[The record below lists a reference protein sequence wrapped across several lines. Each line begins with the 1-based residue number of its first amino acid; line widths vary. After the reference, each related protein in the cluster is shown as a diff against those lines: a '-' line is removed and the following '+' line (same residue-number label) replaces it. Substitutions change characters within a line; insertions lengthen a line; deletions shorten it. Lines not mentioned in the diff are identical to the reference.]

1 MTDEKYVF
9 VSEVRDKKRT
19 ATGAFHKRTHAGKGG
34 AVKFPSDFMTQKERN
49 AMNGEVTTYRMNDP
63 MTWAEFRKLPDD
75 IKIMYIKSIREK
87 FGVSDC
93 QIFKMMGIS
102 QPQGQ
107 RKLQAL
113 GLGRGRGQ
121 WPKEF
126 DAEAWE
132 RWLNGVPAKETDV
145 QMEATVESVSIP
157 EAADPVEEV
166 TPVPYSGMLQYEDSA
181 MNALA
186 AVGCILG
193 DARVRITVRWE
204 CVEDD
209 DGRCCQS
216 VEQEG

>member
-49 AMNGEVTTYRMNDP
+49 AMNGEITTYRLNDP
-63 MTWAEFRKLPDD
+63 MTWAEFRKLPDE
-75 IKIMYIKSIREK
+75 IKVMYIKSIREK

-93 QIFKMMGIS
+93 NIFKMMGIS

-107 RKLQAL
+107 RKFQQL
-113 GLGRGRGQ
+113 GICGGRGKFS
-121 WPKEF
+121 PSKF
-126 DAEAWE
+126 DAEGWE
-132 RWLNGVPAKETDV
+132 RWLHGVPAKEADV
-145 QMEATVESVSIP
+145 QTEVAVESVSIP
-157 EAADPVEEV
+157 EAADSVEKV

-204 CVEDD
+204 CVEAANATD
-209 DGRCCQS
+209 
-216 VEQEG
+216 